1 MNIQYNEKI
10 TRMTS
15 ISSNYTIPQITLI
28 NINPTKEVIHCMA
41 LALLFIPEFLSDEVL
56 SPADGASV
64 VDGVLSPDLAGFGAG
79 AAVGGFAP
87 NILYGSRT
95 SSIEY
100 TASGKEEL
108 IVLVIVV
115 LTTPVEILTYIAIKK
130 FS

>member
-1 MNIQYNEKI
+1 
-10 TRMTS
+10 
-15 ISSNYTIPQITLI
+15 
-28 NINPTKEVIHCMA
+28 MA
-41 LALLFIPEFLSDEVL
+41 LALLFIPEFLSDVL
-56 SPADGASV
+56 SPADGAAV

-79 AAVGGFAP
+79 AAAGGFAP

-115 LTTPVEILTYIAIKK
+115 LTTPVEILTYIIAIKK